1 MRVFTSKHEPIELA
15 EKPFASGGEGAVFKV
30 KTASRH
36 LKESCVKLYHVSKK
50 TSNREIV
57 KNREREERIKYMVNN
72 PPSAIRGE
80 NFMIGWPMDWVTNQQ
95 GIFIG
100 FVMPMG
106 FTGSKEL
113 VNLTATTLNK
123 KLGQEWQERYDR
135 SLGKKALLSRLKLIC
150 NIAIPVHILH
160 STGKYVLRDFKPQNV
175 LVTSDG
181 KVTIVDMDS
190 IQISVGNK
198 LLYRA
203 TAHTPDYVPPEF
215 YNLGVGKKECHLISQ
230 SWDMFAVG
238 VVFYQLLF
246 GLHPYTIT
254 PIIQQ
259 DGGENS
265 TSQNI
270 SSNLFPFGRNAQ
282 LIAVRPPLHD
292 KFNVL
297 PKNIRDLFVRTF
309 TDDIGNRP
317 TAESWGR
324 IIHKVVIEAE
334 KTIGAVDTTY
344 NVSDETATS
353 MNDSNR
359 NSIKN
364 ISGTKKDNS
373 FNGVVNKSKIA
384 NPSNDMVSEEN
395 QSRLGKWKYCF
406 HAFQICSALVYAF
419 LPNVYRWNHWA
430 HLEAEDCGVE
440 PTLWLFWLPIVLSW
454 LNNDLIDKKDFKSKQ
469 SLNTQFSS
477 WSWIAMRSLLCI
489 ALAIWVCIDYIWH
502 DGYAYNSYFDYD
514 YIIATLLGPILCGM
528 CWCVAILCL
537 CKMQKIVSNL

>member
-1 MRVFTSKHEPIELA
+1 MRVFTSKHGPIELA
-15 EKPFASGGEGAVFKV
+15 EKPFASGGEGAVFIV
-30 KTASRH
+30 KTAPYH
-36 LKESCVKLYHVSKK
+36 LKDTCVKLYHVSKQNN
-50 TSNREIV
+50 SREQG

-72 PPSAIRGE
+72 PPSTIRGE

-95 GIFIG
+95 GLFIG
-100 FVMPMG
+100 FVMPMS

-113 VNLTATTLNK
+113 VNLTATTLSK
-123 KLGQEWQERYDR
+123 KLGKEWQDRYDR

-215 YNLGVGKKECHLISQ
+215 YNQGIGKKEYHLISQ

-254 PIIQQ
+254 PRIQQ

-270 SSNLFPFGRNAQ
+270 SLNLFPFGQNAQ

-297 PKNIRDLFVRTF
+297 PKNIRDLFIRTF

-324 IIHKVVIEAE
+324 VIYEIIKKAEGKDSDRGVVSGYAGNFTNIQTNICNRSCNESNFEKKENKINQVSSQEEKRQKRKVSNVIENV
-334 KTIGAVDTTY
+334 AV
-344 NVSDETATS
+344 
-353 MNDSNR
+353 
-359 NSIKN
+359 
-364 ISGTKKDNS
+364 S
-373 FNGVVNKSKIA
+373 FGCLGFLVWPICGYYTMGLGGILAGLFVAFIA
-384 NPSNDMVSEEN
+384 NAIFVGISEWINEN
-395 QSRLGKWKYCF
+395 TK
-406 HAFQICSALVYAF
+406 
-419 LPNVYRWNHWA
+419 
-430 HLEAEDCGVE
+430 
-440 PTLWLFWLPIVLSW
+440 
-454 LNNDLIDKKDFKSKQ
+454 
-469 SLNTQFSS
+469 
-477 WSWIAMRSLLCI
+477 
-489 ALAIWVCIDYIWH
+489 
-502 DGYAYNSYFDYD
+502 
-514 YIIATLLGPILCGM
+514 
-528 CWCVAILCL
+528 
-537 CKMQKIVSNL
+537 

>member
-1 MRVFTSKHEPIELA
+1 MRIFTSKHEPIELA

-30 KTASRH
+30 KKAPNH
-36 LKESCVKLYHVSKK
+36 LKDTCVKLYHVSKK
-50 TSNREIV
+50 SSNQEIG

-72 PPSAIRGE
+72 PPSTIRGE
-80 NFMIGWPMDWVTNQQ
+80 NFMIGWPMDWVTNMQ
-95 GIFIG
+95 GTFIG

-106 FTGSKEL
+106 FTGSEEL
-113 VNLTATTLNK
+113 VNLTATTLSK
-123 KLGQEWQERYDR
+123 KLGQEWQKRYDR

-175 LVTSDG
+175 LVTSNG

-215 YNLGVGKKECHLISQ
+215 YNLGVGKKEYHLISQ

-254 PIIQQ
+254 PRIQP

-297 PKNIRDLFVRTF
+297 PKNIRDLFIRTF

-324 IIHKVVIEAE
+324 IIHQTVVDVEKVSHQSL
-334 KTIGAVDTTY
+334 G
-344 NVSDETATS
+344 
-353 MNDSNR
+353 
-359 NSIKN
+359 
-364 ISGTKKDNS
+364 KKDNQS
-373 FNGVVNKSKIA
+373 SVAVNTEVSLS
-384 NPSNDMVSEEN
+384 PSNDSVPIDIL
-395 QSRLGKWKYCF
+395 SRLKKWKLSF
-406 HAFQICSALVYAF
+406 HVFQICSALAYAF

-430 HLEAEDCGVE
+430 HLEAEAHFDE
-440 PTLWLFWLPIVLSW
+440 PTSWLFWLPIVLSW
-454 LNNDLIDKKDFKSKQ
+454 LNNDIIDKKDFKSKQ
-469 SLNTQFSS
+469 SLNNQFPS
-477 WSWIAMRSLLCI
+477 WSWIVNRSLFCI
-489 ALAIWVCIDYIWH
+489 VLAIWVCIDYIWH
-502 DGYAYNSYFDYD
+502 DGYAYHSYYCEYD
-514 YIIATLLGPILCGM
+514 YIIETLLGPILCGM